1 MTLSDDTRRSAS
13 VAGCV
18 RFVCLQDRID
28 SRRQRPWAGRH
39 IARVKEGARV
49 PGADATLCERRK
61 RRLSP
66 ADRVCRRVVRCQ
78 CADRTPPRR
87 VQIHG
92 HCSAATS
99 QKRTC
104 CSPFVWDHTHS
115 MTTEG
120 GHCWKLTSAT
130 CLNAP
135 THTLWGTYLEIPAN
149 MPHRFDL
156 DANQTIT
163 LYNPLNERA
172 TWVRPVFRL
181 HVEPAT
187 WHAPSWRCTPAH
199 VGRRVRR
206 SSLLLGHMR
215 RLGGA
220 CAAVSCVRFGDSC
233 TS

>member
-120 GHCWKLTSAT
+120 GHIQFCIRVPTAGNLRPQRVSMHPPILCGARTWRSRRT
-130 CLNAP
+130 CRTASIWTRTKP
-135 THTLWGTYLEIPAN
+135 
-149 MPHRFDL
+149 
-156 DANQTIT
+156 
-163 LYNPLNERA
+163 
-172 TWVRPVFRL
+172 
-181 HVEPAT
+181 
-187 WHAPSWRCTPAH
+187 
-199 VGRRVRR
+199 
-206 SSLLLGHMR
+206 
-215 RLGGA
+215 
-220 CAAVSCVRFGDSC
+220 
-233 TS
+233 